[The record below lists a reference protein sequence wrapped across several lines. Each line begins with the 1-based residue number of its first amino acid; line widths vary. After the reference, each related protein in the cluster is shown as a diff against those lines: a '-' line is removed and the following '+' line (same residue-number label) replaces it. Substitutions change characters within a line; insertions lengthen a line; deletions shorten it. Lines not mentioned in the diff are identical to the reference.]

1 MPCAIC
7 GTDPPFCLLLLVLLL
22 HHHQRVLP
30 LWSFSHLTKRY
41 ANHSAAGASLA
52 ACGSFNRC
60 QCASYG
66 RRLNQL
72 LNSDRES
79 AQLKCAF
86 YHSGCEP
93 TQAKT
98 GRNTGSR
105 TFYIHFRI
113 NFYLAFD
120 SFEVRILILQP
131 SHPVRS
137 RSCARSTDLEIDF
150 FFFLSV
156 GGEV

>member
-1 MPCAIC
+1 MFESPVCTHLLAAPSLL
-7 GTDPPFCLLLLVLLL
+7 TNLSYFCFAEVSESVFQNFKCLVLFVGLTLLSALLLLLLVLLL
-22 HHHQRVLP
+22 HQSVLP
-30 LWSFSHLTKRY
+30 LWSFSHLTKRH

-86 YHSGCEP
+86 YHSGCES

-98 GRNTGSR
+98 G
-105 TFYIHFRI
+105 
-113 NFYLAFD
+113 
-120 SFEVRILILQP
+120 
-131 SHPVRS
+131 
-137 RSCARSTDLEIDF
+137 
-150 FFFLSV
+150 
-156 GGEV
+156 